1 MSGAGYGRGFYGSEQ
16 LARPRTGGGANKGWF
31 KIAAVAGLGAAI
43 YWWVLPAI
51 RPKPK
56 QVTAPYAS
64 PPPVEASYSPPH
76 ASSLHDEDLER
87 HARSRGFPSAKAYAD
102 AMIAMVDELR
112 AAGAKVELAPHFP
125 PPPRSEGV

>member
-16 LARPRTGGGANKGWF
+16 LARPRTGGSASKGWF
-31 KIAAVAGLGAAI
+31 KIVAVAGLGAAI

-51 RPKPK
+51 GPKSK
-56 QVTAPYAS
+56 QAPAPYEV
-64 PPPVEASYSPPH
+64 PPSTSYAPSQ
-76 ASSLHDEDLER
+76 AASLHDEDLER

-112 AAGAKVELAPHFP
+112 AAGAKVELAPHLQP
-125 PPPRSEGV
+125 PTSQPGSV